1 MKLDPQ
7 GTPLPPS
14 LLRPGTK
21 GTSERAEP
29 RPSPT
34 WLRVSGSP
42 RGGRVAFARGNA
54 GWDAGSPRDAASSRL
69 EEDLGEEGRAPPTI
83 HAALPSQVA
92 ERLALYQRL
101 KAAAD
106 ERQAEQS
113 LRGKRPILVSLPD
126 GQSVECE
133 SWTTTPY
140 RLALQI
146 SQSLAQTV
154 VTARVNG
161 SLYDLDRPLEGDATV
176 EFLGFDSQAGQ
187 ELFWHSSAHLLGEA
201 AERFYGAL
209 LCHGP
214 STEQGFF
221 YDLHLD
227 KDRKVSSKDLPELE
241 ELCKATVAAQIPF
254 ERLEVS
260 REDLLELFK
269 HNRFK
274 LDIIGRRVKSRTAT
288 VYRCGTLV
296 DLCQGPHLR
305 HSGEIRALKLL
316 KTSATSWQGGP
327 SGESLQRIYGI
338 SFPSAQQLAA
348 WEHAQEEAARRDH
361 RRIGTDQELFFF
373 HPLSPGSCF
382 FLPKGTHIYTTLMDF
397 IKRVPQARLLRSR
410 HPNIFNAKL
419 WETSGHWEHYG
430 ENMFSFPVEG
440 QTFALKP
447 MNCPGHC
454 LMFGHRPRSW
464 RELPLRLADFG
475 VLHRNESSGS
485 LTGLT
490 RLSGASSRMTPTS
503 SAPWISCRGRSE
515 AAWISCRPFTPS
527 SDSASASSSPPP
539 EHFLGEPPLWDQ
551 AEQLLEKSLREFG
564 QPWELNPGDG
574 AFYGPKVDI
583 QIQDALG
590 RYHQCATIQLDFQ
603 MPLRFDLSYK
613 GRDGGAPER
622 PVMIHR
628 AVLGSVERM
637 LAVLAENY
645 GGKWPFWLSPFQIMV
660 IPVGPDAEEYAGEV
674 HRLFHQA
681 GFQTDLDADS
691 GETLNRKIRK
701 AQLAQYNFQF
711 VVGRKEVTHRTVNV
725 RSRDNHRHGER
736 DLQQVQLRL
745 QELQETRVRNAEEI
759 F

>member
-1 MKLDPQ
+1 MRF
-7 GTPLPPS
+7 
-14 LLRPGTK
+14 LRAWK
-21 GTSERAEP
+21 RIWA
-29 RPSPT
+29 R
-34 WLRVSGSP
+34 
-42 RGGRVAFARGNA
+42 RGG
-54 GWDAGSPRDAASSRL
+54 PRREYTAAS
-69 EEDLGEEGRAPPTI
+69 
-83 HAALPSQVA
+83 LPAQVA
-92 ERLALYQRL
+92 ERLALFQRL
-101 KAAAD
+101 KVAAD
-106 ERQAEQS
+106 ERQA
-113 LRGKRPILVSLPD
+113 LREKRPILVSLPD
-126 GQSVECE
+126 GRSIECE
-133 SWTTTPY
+133 SWTVTPY
-140 RLALQI
+140 QLASQI
-146 SQSLAQTV
+146 SQNLAKAA

-161 SLYDLDRPLEGDATV
+161 SLYDLDRPLEADATV
-176 EFLGFDSQAGQ
+176 EFVGFDSQAGQ

-214 STEQGFF
+214 STDQGFF

-227 KDRKVSSKDLPELE
+227 EERKVSSKDLPALE
-241 ELCKATVAAQIPF
+241 ELCNATIAAEVPF

-274 LDIIGRRVKSRTAT
+274 LDIIRRQVKSRTAT

-296 DLCQGPHLR
+296 DLCRGPHLR
-305 HSGEIRALKLL
+305 HSGEVRALKLL
-316 KTSATSWQGGP
+316 KNSATTWQGGH
-327 SGESLQRIYGI
+327 SGEPLQRIYGI
-338 SFPSAQQLAA
+338 AFPSAQQLAA
-348 WEHAQEEAARRDH
+348 WEQAQEEAAQRDH
-361 RRIGTDQELFFF
+361 RRIGKDQELFFF

-382 FLPKGTHIYTTLMDF
+382 FLPRGTHIYTTLMGF
-397 IKRVPQARLLRSR
+397 IKGEYLKRGFSEVVT
-410 HPNIFNAKL
+410 PNIFNAKL

-430 ENMFSFPVEG
+430 ENMFTFPVEG

-454 LMFGHRPRSW
+454 LMFDHRPRSW

-475 VLHRNESSGS
+475 VLHRNEASGALS
-485 LTGLT
+485 GLT
-490 RLSGASSRMTPTS
+490 RVRRFQQDDAHIFCSMDQLGDEIRGCLDFLEAVYSVFGFSFRFFLSTR
-503 SAPWISCRGRSE
+503 
-515 AAWISCRPFTPS
+515 
-527 SDSASASSSPPP
+527 P
-539 EHFLGEPPLWDQ
+539 EHFLGEAPLWDQ

-603 MPLRFDLSYK
+603 MPLRFDLSFK
-613 GRDGGAPER
+613 GNDGAPER

-645 GGKWPFWLSPFQIMV
+645 GGKWPFWLSPYQIMV

-674 HRLFHQA
+674 QRLFHQA
-681 GFQTDLDADS
+681 GFQADLDDDS
-691 GETLNRKIRK
+691 GVTLSRKIRR

-711 VVGRKEVTHRTVNV
+711 VVGPKEKAHRTVNV

-736 DLQQVQLRL
+736 SLQAVQERLR
-745 QELQETRVRNAEEI
+745 ELQETRVRNAEEV

>member
-1 MKLDPQ
+1 
-7 GTPLPPS
+7 TRVS
-14 LLRPGTK
+14 LCLLQHTFG
-21 GTSERAEP
+21 AA
-29 RPSPT
+29 
-34 WLRVSGSP
+34 LRVTNS
-42 RGGRVAFARGNA
+42 
-54 GWDAGSPRDAASSRL
+54 
-69 EEDLGEEGRAPPTI
+69 
-83 HAALPSQVA
+83 ALPSQVA

-397 IKRVPQARLLRSR
+397 IKVCVCVALR

-475 VLHRNESSGS
+475 QDDAHIFCSMDQLQGEIRGCLDFLQAVYSVFGFSFRFF
-485 LTGLT
+485 
-490 RLSGASSRMTPTS
+490 LSTARTLSRGAP
-503 SAPWISCRGRSE
+503 
-515 AAWISCRPFTPS
+515 
-527 SDSASASSSPPP
+527 
-539 EHFLGEPPLWDQ
+539 
-551 AEQLLEKSLREFG
+551 LLEKSLREFG

-613 GRDGGAPER
+613 GDGGAPER